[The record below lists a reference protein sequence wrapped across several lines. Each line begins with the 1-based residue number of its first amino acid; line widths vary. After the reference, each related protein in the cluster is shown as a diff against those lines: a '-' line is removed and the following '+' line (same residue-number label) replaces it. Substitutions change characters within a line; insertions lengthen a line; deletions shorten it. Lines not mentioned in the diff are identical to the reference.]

1 MTSPGVGMLAVLK
14 VSNPGSLASLAFCYI
29 SKMQKLWNNL
39 AVFLTSDTILAIFL
53 TSDTILA
60 IFLTSDTMAYPV

>member
-39 AVFLTSDTILAIFL
+39 AVFLTSEENLAVFLTSEENLAIFL
-53 TSDTILA
+53 TSEE
-60 IFLTSDTMAYPV
+60 MAYPV

>member
-1 MTSPGVGMLAVLK
+1 
-14 VSNPGSLASLAFCYI
+14 
-29 SKMQKLWNNL
+29 MQKLWNNL

-60 IFLTSDTMAYPV
+60 IFLTSEEMAYPV